1 MRAFALVLLILA
13 APAVFSQ
20 AAGTNGAKAGAAAAA
35 SPVEIIASCAEADAE
50 DAIGVQELDEFC
62 PGIEH
67 ALVEF
72 GYAPFISATQLE
84 ELSTY
89 SFVDLQHLAQRY
101 TPRDSV
107 PQHDLEG
114 GKLDSILRSLE
125 QPARAELAPGW
136 FERFKRWLRKAFAQQ
151 EADPDSWV
159 NRWLPDLTISEAVSK
174 AIGYVLVVLVIVFAI
189 GILINELRVAGLM
202 KRGKNARH
210 ARAAGSADDSGRAVI
225 AASDLNALPLRER
238 PSTLL
243 RMLVA
248 TLVNTGR
255 LRTERSLTHRELGSR
270 ASLEEQTQRECFQR
284 VASLGERTV
293 YGAGNVSAEEIESV
307 VAAGQ
312 SLNAQLL
319 AAAHTA

>member
-1 MRAFALVLLILA
+1 MRAFALVLLSLA

-20 AAGTNGAKAGAAAAA
+20 AAGTNGAKAGDAAAA
-35 SPVEIIASCAEADAE
+35 SPAEIIASCAEADAE

-101 TPRDSV
+101 TPQDSV

-159 NRWLPDLTISEAVSK
+159 NRWLPDLTISAAVSK
-174 AIGYVLVVLVIVFAI
+174 AIGYVLIVLVIVFAV

-202 KRGKNARH
+202 KRGRNARN
-210 ARAAGSADDSGRAVI
+210 AQAAGSADASGRTAV
-225 AASDLNALPLRER
+225 AVSDLNTLPLRER
-238 PSTLL
+238 PSMLL

-255 LRTERSLTHRELGSR
+255 LRTERSLTHRELSSR
-270 ASLEEQTQRECFQR
+270 ASLEEQAQRECFQR

-293 YGAGNVSAEEIESV
+293 YGAVSVSAEEIEDV

-319 AAAHTA
+319 AAARTA

>member
-1 MRAFALVLLILA
+1 VRAFAFVLLILA
-13 APAVFSQ
+13 APAAFSQ
-20 AAGTNGAKAGAAAAA
+20 AAGANGANPGAAAAA
-35 SPVEIIASCAEADAE
+35 SPAEIIAGCAEADAE

-72 GYAPFISATQLE
+72 GYAPFISESQLE

-89 SFVDLQHLAQRY
+89 SFIDLRHLAQRY
-101 TPRDSV
+101 TPREGI
-107 PQHDLEG
+107 PQHDLDTAN
-114 GKLDSILRSLE
+114 LDSILRSLE

-159 NRWLPDLTISEAVSK
+159 NRWLPDLTISQAVSK
-174 AIGYVLVVLVIVFAI
+174 AIGYVLIVLVIVFAS
-189 GILINELRVAGLM
+189 GVLLNELRVAGLM
-202 KRGKNARH
+202 KRRKNASH
-210 ARAAGSADDSGRAVI
+210 AQAAGSADDSGRAVV
-225 AASDLNALPLRER
+225 AANDLNALPLRDR
-238 PSTLL
+238 PSMLL

-255 LRTERSLTHRELGSR
+255 LRTERSLTHRELSSR
-270 ASLEEQTQRECFQR
+270 ASLEEQAQRECFQR
-284 VASLGERTV
+284 IAALGERTV
-293 YGAGNVSAEEIESV
+293 YGAGNVSAEEIASV

-319 AAAHTA
+319 AAAQTT

>member
-1 MRAFALVLLILA
+1 VQAAAFVLLILA
-13 APAVFSQ
+13 TPAVFCQ
-20 AAGTNGAKAGAAAAA
+20 TAGTGAANAGDAAA
-35 SPVEIIASCAEADAE
+35 TSPAEIIARCGQADAE
-50 DAIGVQELDEFC
+50 DAIGLQELESFC

-72 GYAPFISATQLE
+72 GYAPFVSETQLD

-89 SFVDLQHLAQRY
+89 SFVDLQYLAQRY
-101 TPRDSV
+101 TPSGAA
-107 PQHDLEG
+107 PPHDLDVTR
-114 GKLDSILRSLE
+114 LDSIVRSLE
-125 QPARAELAPGW
+125 QPVQAELPPGL

-174 AIGYVLVVLVIVFAI
+174 ALGYVLVVLVIVFAV
-189 GILINELRVAGLM
+189 GVLINELRAAGLLRRGRGSRRVAG
-202 KRGKNARH
+202 
-210 ARAAGSADDSGRAVI
+210 AGMDEGLSLATASAN
-225 AASDLNALPLRER
+225 DLDAMPLRDR

-255 LRTERSLTHRELGSR
+255 LRTERSLTHRELSAR
-270 ASLEEQTQRECFQR
+270 ASLDEPAQRECFQR
-284 VASLGERTV
+284 VAALGERTV
-293 YGAGNVSAEEIESV
+293 YGGGSVSAEEIESV

-319 AAAHTA
+319 AAANTA